1 MELSTNTG
9 VGVRHHALSSSYIY
23 MRMLYMI
30 HILYDIYVTLSPPF
44 SLCSLLPFSFLTK
57 MLSLNHPS
65 AFLDRRRYY
74 ETYVRYVVF
83 LGLAPAVCL
92 NRKRSSLFLC
102 LFVSFWLGFGS
113 VNGCILAKSVL
124 CAICW
129 PVICL
134 PLLWRSCVNALK

>member
-9 VGVRHHALSSSYIY
+9 VGIRHHALSSCIY

-30 HILYDIYVTLSPPF
+30 HILYNIYVRLSPPF

-92 NRKRSSLFLC
+92 NRKRRTLFLC
-102 LFVSFWLGFGS
+102 LFV
-113 VNGCILAKSVL
+113 
-124 CAICW
+124 
-129 PVICL
+129 
-134 PLLWRSCVNALK
+134 

>member
-1 MELSTNTG
+1 MLPLYKREIIFCLLSYLKKRKLELSTNTG
-9 VGVRHHALSSSYIY
+9 VDVHHHTLSSSYIY
-23 MRMLYMI
+23 MRMLYMF

-44 SLCSLLPFSFLTK
+44 SLCFLPRPFSFLTK

-92 NRKRSSLFLC
+92 NSKEEILFF
-102 LFVSFWLGFGS
+102 LFIY
-113 VNGCILAKSVL
+113 CILTWFWIGEWL
-124 CAICW
+124 HPC
-129 PVICL
+129 
-134 PLLWRSCVNALK
+134 

>member
-9 VGVRHHALSSSYIY
+9 VDVRHHSLSSLYIY

-44 SLCSLLPFSFLTK
+44 SLCFLLPYSFLTE

-83 LGLAPAVCL
+83 TRFGT
-92 NRKRSSLFLC
+92 SSMSQQQKEDFIFYLYLFHVDL
-102 LFVSFWLGFGS
+102 
-113 VNGCILAKSVL
+113 VL
-124 CAICW
+124 D
-129 PVICL
+129 
-134 PLLWRSCVNALK
+134 R